1 MGQRPTDLAPL
12 AGRLL
17 PSKPGIADM
26 MSASIY
32 LLVPGKDRI
41 IHAPPHLMLY
51 APYATDEDIRLP
63 PATAEMPHVI
73 RPGQP
78 DAYIIVIPGRG
89 SRAGH

>member
-1 MGQRPTDLAPL
+1 MGQRPPRSPRRAALAKQ
-12 AGRLL
+12 ARDCGYDVSVHL
-17 PSKPGIADM
+17 PSGFRKGPDH
-26 MSASIY
+26 SC
-32 LLVPGKDRI
+32 
-41 IHAPPHLMLY
+41 PPHLMFY

-89 SRAGH
+89 SHAGH